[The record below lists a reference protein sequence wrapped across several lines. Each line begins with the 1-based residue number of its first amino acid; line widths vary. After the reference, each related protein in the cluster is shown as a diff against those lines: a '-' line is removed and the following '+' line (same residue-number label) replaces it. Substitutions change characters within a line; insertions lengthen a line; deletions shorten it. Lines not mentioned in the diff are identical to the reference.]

1 MGNSYMDSTLHDQ
14 QIRERSLAYTRAT
27 DAAEARA
34 LTKRRIA
41 ILEAGIRNAINTAPD
56 VFAGLDARGAATL
69 IVQTW
74 ES

>member
-1 MGNSYMDSTLHDQ
+1 MADGYMDSTLHGQ
-14 QIRERSLAYTRAT
+14 QTRERSLAYQRAT

-56 VFAGLDARGAATL
+56 VFAGLDAHGAATL
-69 IVQTW
+69 VVQTW